1 MPGVGLEVRRTQAG
15 QAVGS
20 SGTQGQGNSV
30 ASPEAS
36 SQGGTEGELRLP
48 ASSAFPAANPGLPGN
63 FQTAATMQFNVG
75 KVTLALMACH
85 ASCVI
90 GGLAIVPACFQ
101 SESLVLFCDDDSAE
115 MEALAAACALIT
127 SH

>member
-1 MPGVGLEVRRTQAG
+1 MVERSLSMREVGGSMPPFSIIFQIFFVDFYI
-15 QAVGS
+15 
-20 SGTQGQGNSV
+20 
-30 ASPEAS
+30 S

-48 ASSAFPAANPGLPGN
+48 ASSALPAADPGLPGKP
-63 FQTAATMQFNVG
+63 QTAATMQFNVG
-75 KVTLALMACH
+75 KVTLALVAFR

-90 GGLAIVPACFQ
+90 RGLAIVPACFQ